1 MGIDW
6 EEILDAEGADMAEAY
21 NNSLPEER
29 YESTEAS
36 NHDSLEDEEEPVDDW
51 IGEPEDGPYAMTR
64 DELIDECLYCYD
76 WMHTLRY
83 NVDLARQDIK
93 TLMDLLKE
101 HGIQVPEDIIE
112 KNWTLEDDDME
123 VSAEEPVKVEDD
135 EEAKRQALE
144 EAKRQA
150 ILEQCK
156 IKEKNMVVQSIPSNM
171 LEDFDE
177 FEDFDE

>member
-6 EEILDAEGADMAEAY
+6 EEILGAEGADMAEAY
-21 NNSLPEER
+21 NDSLPEEP
-29 YESTEAS
+29 YEPHEPTRDY
-36 NHDSLEDEEEPVDDW
+36 NYDSLEDEEEPVDDF

-64 DELIDECLYCYD
+64 DELIDECLHCYE
-76 WMHTLRY
+76 WMYTLRY
-83 NVDLARQDIK
+83 DVDLARQDIK
-93 TLMDLLKE
+93 TLMDLLGE
-101 HGIQVPEDIIE
+101 HGIQVPEDIE

-156 IKEKNMVVQSIPSNM
+156 IREQNMIGLSIPFDE
-171 LEDFDE
+171 LEE